1 MSQDSPE
8 DTTGWARQAGGTG
21 PDRPAWPQADPRAER
36 PEPGQYG
43 PPAAQSP
50 RPQDGPPQYGPPAQ
64 YGEQPGPAQYGQQ
77 QYSQPQHGQQ
87 HGQQQHGQQQYG
99 QARYG
104 QLQPGQPQSG
114 PPRYGGPQPGQ
125 RQQQYGGTP
134 YGQQPPGQPQ
144 YWAPQGQQYG
154 GQQQYRGQD
163 YGQQQYGQQ
172 QYGGQQQYAPPPGQ
186 AYQQPG
192 YQGMQ
197 GVAPAAGYYGQQPSP
212 SDDRTWG
219 MLAYLLSFVGGVIA
233 PLIIYFVKKDQSPF
247 VRHHA
252 AQSLNLQLTSL
263 IYCIGLLILSL
274 VAAAVSHGFGILLFF
289 LYFPLGIVFL
299 VYLIIAAVA
308 ANRGELYQ
316 APNWVVLQLVH

>member
-8 DTTGWARQAGGTG
+8 DTTGWATQAAGAG
-21 PDRPAWPQADPRAER
+21 PDRPVWPQADPRAER

-43 PPAAQSP
+43 PPAGQSP
-50 RPQDGPPQYGPPAQ
+50 RPQDGPPQYGQPAQ
-64 YGEQPGPAQYGQQ
+64 YGEQPGPPQYGQ
-77 QYSQPQHGQQ
+77 P
-87 HGQQQHGQQQYG
+87 
-99 QARYG
+99 
-104 QLQPGQPQSG
+104 QPGQPQYGQPQYGQPQYGQPQYGQPQYGQPPSG
-114 PPRYGGPQPGQ
+114 PPQYGDSQPGQ

-144 YWAPQGQQYG
+144 YGAPQGQQYG
-154 GQQQYRGQD
+154 GQQQYPGRD
-163 YGQQQYGQQ
+163 YGQQYGQQ
-172 QYGGQQQYAPPPGQ
+172 QGGGQQYGQQQYAPPPGQ
-186 AYQQPG
+186 AYPQPG

-197 GVAPAAGYYGQQPSP
+197 GVAPAAAYYGQQPSP

-219 MLAYLLSFVGGVIA
+219 MLAYLLSFVGGLIA

-274 VAAAVSHGFGILLFF
+274 IAAAVSHGFGILLFF

-316 APNWVVLQLVH
+316 APNWVALPLVH

>member
-8 DTTGWARQAGGTG
+8 DTSGWATQAAGAG
-21 PDRPAWPQADPRAER
+21 PGRPVWPHADPRAER

-43 PPAAQSP
+43 PAGQSP
-50 RPQDGPPQYGPPAQ
+50 RPQDGPPQYGQPAQ
-64 YGEQPGPAQYGQQ
+64 YGEQPGQPQYGQ
-77 QYSQPQHGQQ
+77 P
-87 HGQQQHGQQQYG
+87 
-99 QARYG
+99 
-104 QLQPGQPQSG
+104 QPGQPQYGQPQFGQPQYGQPQYGQPQPGQPPSG
-114 PPRYGGPQPGQ
+114 PPQYGDPKPGQ

-144 YWAPQGQQYG
+144 YGPPQGQQYG
-154 GQQQYRGQD
+154 GQQQYWGQD
-163 YGQQQYGQQ
+163 Y
-172 QYGGQQQYAPPPGQ
+172 GQQQYAPPPGQ
-186 AYQQPG
+186 AYPQPG

-197 GVAPAAGYYGQQPSP
+197 GVAPAAAYYGQQFSP

-219 MLAYLLSFVGGVIA
+219 MLAYLLSFVGGLIA

-274 VAAAVSHGFGILLFF
+274 IAAAVSHGFGILLFF

-316 APNWVVLQLVH
+316 APNWVALPLVH